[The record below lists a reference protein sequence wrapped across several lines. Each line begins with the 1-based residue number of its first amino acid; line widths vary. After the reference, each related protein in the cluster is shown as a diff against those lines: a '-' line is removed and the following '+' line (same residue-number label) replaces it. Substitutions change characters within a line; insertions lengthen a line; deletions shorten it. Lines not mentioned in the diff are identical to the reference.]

1 MTIKQEIE
9 MFKDLTTR
17 MNEVFTKK
25 RLDYGQ
31 STTETYE
38 KFGPVSMLTRMHD
51 KMGRLDRLLGANMH
65 VNNLDEKVEDTLL
78 DLANYALIT
87 ILEMSKVRMNQSV
100 AREEYD
106 M

>member
-1 MTIKQEIE
+1 
-9 MFKDLTTR
+9 MFKDLTAR

-31 STTETYE
+31 STTETFRL
-38 KFGPVSMLTRMHD
+38 FGPVSMLTRMHD
-51 KMGRLDRLLGANMH
+51 KMGRLDRLLGANMP

-87 ILEMSKVRMNQSV
+87 ILEMSKVRKNQNEV
-100 AREEYD
+100 HEEYD